1 ETTGQT
7 TCTREKA
14 TTSGLGSCRVP

>member
-1 ETTGQT
+1 TGQT